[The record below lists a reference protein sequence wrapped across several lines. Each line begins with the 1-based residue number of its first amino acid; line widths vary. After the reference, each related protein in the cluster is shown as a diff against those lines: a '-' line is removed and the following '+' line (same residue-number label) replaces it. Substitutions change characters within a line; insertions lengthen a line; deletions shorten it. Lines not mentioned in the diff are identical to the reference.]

1 VADLVAALIEAAR
14 ARGAP
19 IRAVLLERLGPT
31 VWHESPAAAMA
42 VLEELEETAR
52 LWRTTEPKP
61 APLTDA
67 RIDEL
72 RRTFG
77 AHW

>member
-1 VADLVAALIEAAR
+1 
-14 ARGAP
+14 
-19 IRAVLLERLGPT
+19 
-31 VWHESPAAAMA
+31 MA

-52 LWRTTEPKP
+52 LWRITEPRP

-72 RRTFG
+72 RSAFG
-77 AHW
+77 ARW